1 MLEKWRRAKSFI
13 QMHLVEFLGK
23 RRHVIEGI
31 LREFKA
37 FQMEAVR
44 SKGKLALETVTDEIR
59 IDEIVY
65 QIKRR
70 VKQYLAELKAQSQAI
85 NWLKEAVKKA
95 CKKAKFDHSFA
106 FDSSSLPFVPP
117 KPVLRLDFTREDFE
131 TILGQIAGRKH
142 STSTTVS
149 HKKKPKRHSIQPVN
163 RNRGQSKHEKFP
175 S

>member
-13 QMHLVEFLGK
+13 QMHLVEFLGQ

-31 LREFKA
+31 LKEFKA
-37 FQMEAVR
+37 FEALR
-44 SKGKLALETVTDEIR
+44 TKGKLALEAVTDDIR

-70 VKQYLAELKAQSQAI
+70 VKQYLAELKAQCQAI

-95 CKKAKFDHSFA
+95 CTKVKFNPNLA

-117 KPVLRLDFTREDFE
+117 KPALRLDFTREDFE
-131 TILGQIAGRKH
+131 TIMGQIAGRKH
-142 STSTTVS
+142 STSTTAS
-149 HKKKPKRHSIQPVN
+149 HKKKPKRQSIQPVH
-163 RNRGQSKHEKFP
+163 RNRGHSKHEKFP